1 MKTFLRHA
9 SPGRLIVGLTLFC
22 SLVTVALAQANS
34 AGTIEGRILNPGNSE
49 YLELARVT
57 VEGTTLET
65 FTDFTGRYRLTN
77 VPAGLAR
84 VKVFRTGFAEQTQS
98 VSVAA
103 GQTVQQDFSLA
114 SLSRPARDDSTV
126 VLDKFVVASSKEMD
140 NAALAINTQRFAPNA
155 MNVIAAD
162 EFGGAAESKVGEVLK
177 SLPGI
182 TMELGGGGEPYRVS
196 LDGAP
201 ANNVPVTAGGFNLP
215 SSDSGTNRSIGLH
228 QIAINTISR
237 IEVTHTPTPETS
249 GAALAGSVNLVPLS
263 AFERANP
270 SYSLRAYL
278 SMRDAERSLHRTPGP
293 MRDKTHKIR
302 PGFEFT
308 GVVPVNKHFGFT
320 INAGAST
327 IYRMQNM
334 SQSTWRG
341 VGAVTNGNTLPDT
354 TVDNPYLSDYTLR
367 DGGAMVTAASL
378 GTTLDFRASDND
390 VFSFSFQWAFSDFAL
405 TQRVMNFFVNRVAPG
420 GFTPTSTQGFA
431 GAGEVRINNTIN
443 GLGGNSYMP
452 TLTYRHNGPVWQAE
466 AGLGHGQSER
476 WRKDATRGN
485 FFNSVARRQGV
496 TVSFN
501 DIYYLRPNT
510 ITVTDG
516 ATGAPVDPFKL
527 DGYRLS
533 TASTNAF
540 NTTDLQQTAFAN
552 LRRSYYGSVPLT
564 LKAGIDVR
572 RQVRD
577 TRNPNPTLTFVGP
590 DGVANTA
597 DDNALQVLDRLYT
610 ERTAPY
616 GFPSIEWTS
625 NQNLWDVYES
635 HPGYFTENLATSY
648 IQEAAR
654 SRYAEESI
662 YSAYLRGDTK
672 FMNGRLKLVGGV
684 RAEQTNVRTEGR
696 LIDPTLNF
704 QRDSAGNV
712 IRDPSTNTPR
722 PITTNALEA
731 ARLTNVDRGLHA
743 EKEYLRWFPSL
754 NATFNINE
762 NLIARAGHYW
772 SVGRPDFDQYGGNVT
787 LPNTENPPGPNNR
800 ITLNNAGIKAWS
812 ARTNRVA
819 LEYYFEP
826 GGLVSLSGFHRD
838 YKNMFGQAVMRSTPE
853 FLSLYG
859 LNPAIYGE
867 YDVNTQYNLPG
878 TVTTTGVSLNFK
890 LALTFL
896 PDWARGVRVF
906 GNVSAQR
913 VTGDTSGSF
922 TGYTPRVAN
931 WGISLSRA
939 KYSLKMNWNYTG
951 QKRLGPVA
959 AGRGIAPDTYNW
971 GAERLVMD
979 LNAEYYLT
987 RNIAAFAAL
996 SNLADDPIDNLI
1008 YGPNTP
1014 DYARFRQRQQF
1025 GSLWTFGLKGTF

>member
-1 MKTFLRHA
+1 MKTMLRHISLGGFIA
-9 SPGRLIVGLTLFC
+9 GFAVFC
-22 SLVTVALAQANS
+22 SLVTSSLAQNTS
-34 AGTIEGRILNPGNSE
+34 VGTIEGRISNPSASE

-57 VEGTTLET
+57 VDGTPLET
-65 FTDFTGRYRLTN
+65 FTDFTGRYRLIN

-98 VSVAA
+98 VSVTA
-103 GQTVQQDFSLA
+103 GQTVQQDFNLA
-114 SLSRPARDDSTV
+114 ALSRTARGDATV
-126 VLDKFVVASSKEMD
+126 VLDEFVVASTKEMD

-228 QIAINTISR
+228 QIAINTMSR
-237 IEVTHTPTPETS
+237 IEVTHTPTPESS

-278 SMRDAERSLHRTPGP
+278 SMRDAERSLHRTAGP

-327 IYRMQNM
+327 LYRMQNM

-354 TVDNPYLSDYTLR
+354 TVDKPYLSDYTLR

-378 GTTLDFRASDND
+378 GTTLDFRASEND
-390 VFSFSFQWAFSDFAL
+390 LLSFSFQWAYSDFAL

-485 FFNSVARRQGV
+485 FFNSVAQRRGV

-501 DIYYLRPNT
+501 DIYYLRPKT

-516 ATGAPVDPFKL
+516 VTGAPVDPFKL
-527 DGYRLS
+527 DGYQLN
-533 TASTNAF
+533 TATTNAF
-540 NTTDLQQTAFAN
+540 ETTDMQQTAFAN
-552 LRRSYYGSVPLT
+552 LRRSFYGSIPLT

-577 TRNPNPTLTFVGP
+577 TRNTNPTLTFVGP
-590 DGVANTA
+590 DRIANTG

-610 ERTAPY
+610 DRIAPY

-625 NQNLWDVYES
+625 NQNLWDIYERN
-635 HPGYFTENLATSY
+635 PEFFTENQTTSY
-648 IQEAAR
+648 TREVAL
-654 SRYAEESI
+654 SKYAEESI
-662 YSAYLRGDTK
+662 YSAYLRGDAK
-672 FMNGRLKLVGGV
+672 FLNGRLKLVGGV
-684 RAEQTNVRTEGR
+684 RTEQTNVKTEGP
-696 LIDPTLNF
+696 LVDPTRNF
-704 QRDSAGNV
+704 QRDPAGKV
-712 IRDPSTNTPR
+712 ILGTNGAPL

-731 ARLTNVDRGLHA
+731 ARLTNVDRGLHT

-754 NATFNINE
+754 NASFNIAE
-762 NLIARAGHYW
+762 NVIARAGHYW
-772 SVGRPDFDQYGGNVT
+772 SVGRPDFNQYGGSVT
-787 LPNTENPPGPNNR
+787 LPNTENPPGPTNR
-800 ITLNNAGIKAWS
+800 ITVNNAGIKAWS
-812 ARTNRVA
+812 ARTNRIA

-838 YKNMFGQAVMRSTPE
+838 FKNMFGQTVMQSTPE

-859 LNPAIYGE
+859 LNPTTYGE
-867 YDVNTQYNLPG
+867 YDVSTQYNLPG

-890 LALTFL
+890 LALAFL

-906 GNVSAQR
+906 GNISAQR

-931 WGISLSRA
+931 WGVSLSRA

-959 AGRGIAPDTYNW
+959 AGRGIDPETYNW

-979 LNAEYYLT
+979 LNAEYYFT
-987 RNIAAFAAL
+987 KNIAGFAAL
-996 SNLADDPIDNLI
+996 SNIADDPIDNLI

-1014 DYARFRQRQQF
+1014 EYARFRQRQQF

>member
-1 MKTFLRHA
+1 MKTMLRHISLGGFIA
-9 SPGRLIVGLTLFC
+9 GFAVFC
-22 SLVTVALAQANS
+22 SLVTSSLAQNTS
-34 AGTIEGRILNPGNSE
+34 VGTIEGRISNPSASE

-57 VEGTTLET
+57 VDGTPLET
-65 FTDFTGRYRLTN
+65 FTDFTGRYRLIN

-98 VSVAA
+98 VSVTA
-103 GQTVQQDFSLA
+103 GQTVQQDFNLA
-114 SLSRPARDDSTV
+114 ALSRTARGDATV
-126 VLDKFVVASSKEMD
+126 VLDEFVVASTKEMD

-228 QIAINTISR
+228 QIAINTMSR
-237 IEVTHTPTPETS
+237 IEVTHTPTPESS

-278 SMRDAERSLHRTPGP
+278 SMRDAERSLHRTAGP

-327 IYRMQNM
+327 LYRMQNM

-341 VGAVTNGNTLPDT
+341 VGAVTNGTTLPDT
-354 TVDNPYLSDYTLR
+354 TVDKPYLSDYTLR

-378 GTTLDFRASDND
+378 GTTLDFRASEND
-390 VFSFSFQWAFSDFAL
+390 LLSFSFQWAYSDFAL

-485 FFNSVARRQGV
+485 FFNSVAQRRGV

-501 DIYYLRPNT
+501 DIYYLRPKT

-516 ATGAPVDPFKL
+516 VTGAPVDPFKL
-527 DGYRLS
+527 DGYQLN
-533 TASTNAF
+533 TATTNAF
-540 NTTDLQQTAFAN
+540 ETTDMQQTAFAN
-552 LRRSYYGSVPLT
+552 LRRSFYGSIPLT

-577 TRNPNPTLTFVGP
+577 TRNTNPTLTFVGP
-590 DGVANTA
+590 DRIANTG

-610 ERTAPY
+610 DRIAPY

-625 NQNLWDVYES
+625 NQNLWDIYERN
-635 HPGYFTENLATSY
+635 PEFFTENQTTSY
-648 IQEAAR
+648 TREVAL
-654 SRYAEESI
+654 SKYAEESI
-662 YSAYLRGDTK
+662 YSAYLRGDAK
-672 FMNGRLKLVGGV
+672 FLNGRLKLVGGV
-684 RAEQTNVRTEGR
+684 RTEQTNVKTEGP
-696 LIDPTLNF
+696 LVDPTRNF
-704 QRDSAGNV
+704 QRDPAGKV
-712 IRDPSTNTPR
+712 ILGTNGAPL

-731 ARLTNVDRGLHA
+731 ARLTNVDRGLHT

-754 NATFNINE
+754 NASFNIAE
-762 NLIARAGHYW
+762 NVIARAGHYW
-772 SVGRPDFDQYGGNVT
+772 SVGRPDFNQYGGSVT
-787 LPNTENPPGPNNR
+787 LPNTENPPGPTNR
-800 ITLNNAGIKAWS
+800 ITVNNAGIKAWS
-812 ARTNRVA
+812 ARTNRIA

-838 YKNMFGQAVMRSTPE
+838 FKNMFGQTVMQSTPE

-859 LNPAIYGE
+859 LNPTTYGE
-867 YDVNTQYNLPG
+867 YDVSTQYNLPG

-890 LALTFL
+890 LALAFL

-906 GNVSAQR
+906 GNISAQR

-931 WGISLSRA
+931 WGVSLSRA

-959 AGRGIAPDTYNW
+959 AGRGIDPETYNW

-979 LNAEYYLT
+979 LNAEYYFT
-987 RNIAAFAAL
+987 KNIAGFAAL
-996 SNLADDPIDNLI
+996 SNIADDPIDNLI

-1014 DYARFRQRQQF
+1014 EYARFRQRQQF